1 MSEHKDKDIDDV
13 TGIETTNHEW
23 DGIKE
28 LNNPL
33 PRWWLW
39 TFYVSI
45 AWSLVYFVLYPAW
58 PTLTSYTKGTLGYSQ
73 RATVAAEVASAKQA
87 QAGNRDLI
95 AKTALGD
102 IAKDEKLLRFS
113 LGAARIP
120 FAENCAPCH
129 GRGAQ
134 GAVGYPNLADDVWLW
149 GGKIEDIHQTIK
161 YGIRWSHDDTRVGDM
176 PRFGLDELLEPA
188 QVNDVAEYVLSLT
201 KRATD
206 TAAAGRGKEV
216 YADQCVACHGET
228 GTGNQ
233 ELGAPDL
240 TDQTWLYGGDKAAIV
255 TSIRTGRG
263 GRMPQWV
270 DRLDPVM
277 VKALAVYVHSLGGG
291 Q

>member
-1 MSEHKDKDIDDV
+1 MSNKNEIDEV
-13 TGIETTNHEW
+13 TGVETTNHEW

-39 TFYVSI
+39 TFYVCI
-45 AWSLVYFVLYPAW
+45 AWSLVYFVLYPSW
-58 PTLTSYTKGTLGYSQ
+58 PTLSGYTKGTLGYSQ
-73 RATVAAEVASAKQA
+73 RGTVAAEVKAAIDA
-87 QAGNRDLI
+87 QAANRALI

-102 IAKDEKLLRFS
+102 IAKDPKMLRFS

-134 GAVGYPNLADDVWLW
+134 GGVGYPNLADDAWLW
-149 GGKIEDIHQTIK
+149 GGKIEEIHQTIQ
-161 YGIRWSHDDTRVGDM
+161 YGVRWTHDETRVSDM

-188 QVNDVAEYVLSLT
+188 QINDTAEYVLSLT
-201 KRATD
+201 DRATD
-206 TAAAGRGKEV
+206 KAAVGRGKAV
-216 YADQCVACHGET
+216 YDEQCVACHGET
-228 GTGNQ
+228 GKGNP
-233 ELGAPDL
+233 ELGAPNL
-240 TDQTWLYGGDKAAIV
+240 TDQVWLYGGDKAAIE

-263 GRMPQWV
+263 GKMPQWAG
-270 DRLDPVM
+270 RLDPVM
-277 VKALAVYVHSLGGG
+277 IKALAVYVHSLGGG